1 VVANVAARSAVNLAR
16 SPRSERQWRRIQRS
30 LRRHPTGLVGA
41 AIILLLVLT
50 AVFAPLVAPYDPLD
64 AAFRARLVS
73 PSPAHPFGT
82 DNLGRDILSRVIF
95 GTRLSLWA
103 GVVAVAI
110 SLVGGTIV
118 GIVSGYYR
126 GPIDAMLMALTDL
139 FLALP
144 GILVSMV
151 FIFSFGPSLTNVAL
165 AVGLASIPYYA
176 RIARG
181 SVLSAREQVY
191 VEAARVLGASD
202 RSIMFRHV
210 LPNVIAPILVVA
222 TLGLGSTILI
232 IASLSFLGLG
242 AQPPSSEWGAIVSDG
257 RTRIATAWWISTF
270 GGIAIMLTVLGVNL
284 LGDALRDAL
293 DPRLRQR

>member
-1 VVANVAARSAVNLAR
+1 V
-16 SPRSERQWRRIQRS
+16 
-30 LRRHPTGLVGA
+30 
-41 AIILLLVLT
+41 LVLT
-50 AVFAPLVAPYDPLD
+50 AIFAPVVAPYDPL
-64 AAFRARLVS
+64 ATAFRARLTP
-73 PSPAHPFGT
+73 PSLQHPFGT

-110 SLVGGTIV
+110 SLVGGTLI

-126 GPIDAMLMALTDL
+126 GPLDAVLMALTDL

-191 VEAARVLGASD
+191 VEAARVLGAPD

-257 RTRIATAWWISTF
+257 RTRIATGWWISTF
-270 GGIAIMLTVLGVNL
+270 GGAAIMLTVLGVNL

-293 DPRLRQR
+293 DPRLRRR